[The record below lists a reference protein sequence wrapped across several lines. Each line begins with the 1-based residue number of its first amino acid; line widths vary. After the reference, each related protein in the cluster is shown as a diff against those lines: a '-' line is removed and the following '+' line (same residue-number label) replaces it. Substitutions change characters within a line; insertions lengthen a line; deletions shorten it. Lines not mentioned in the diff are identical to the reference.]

1 MANLNETPVYEPSV
15 FKLEENTPVLG
26 GDIALDSEG
35 NPTAGHSNVQGQQL
49 ANRTA
54 FLKQRLD
61 EIDET
66 LAEVDPFGQYILR
79 EEIGI
84 PNGVCDLDESGTI
97 PIKRLPPIDAGET
110 NGGVNIG
117 AGEGIYASKEG
128 FDLQFK
134 SLVAGNNVTI
144 TTQDDTLTITASVDA
159 GDLPGIYI
167 GEEGTQ
173 GVLGSTLLFSDDF
186 TVSQEGD
193 VATIGVVFPEIPEP
207 PTPIS
212 STDQLA
218 EGQNNL
224 YFTKQRVLGTD
235 LSGLSTPIPP
245 SAITPIDTVL
255 GAFGKTQ
262 SQINALQT
270 RVDNTLSLAMAQA
283 VALSF

>member
-84 PNGVCDLDESGTI
+84 PNGVCDLDDSGLI
-97 PIKRLPPIDAGET
+97 PAQRIPPLNTGEV
-110 NGGVNIG
+110 NEAENIG
-117 AGEGIYASKEG
+117 DGLGVYSGKSTESVA
-128 FDLQFK
+128 LQFK
-134 SLVAGNNVTI
+134 TLIPGDNVSFSSNSDTI
-144 TTQDDTLTITASVDA
+144 TISATVDV
-159 GDLPGIYI
+159 GDLPGIVVGSDAT
-167 GEEGTQ
+167 GESGLTN
-173 GVLGSTLLFSDDF
+173 TLLFSDNFNLIREDS
-186 TVSQEGD
+186 TVVVD
-193 VATIGVVFPEIPEP
+193 VDIPP
-207 PTPIS
+207 PIT